1 MDALSI
7 IIMVIMA
14 LLGGSLGRVVGSFLP
29 VNSLLVMFFGLM
41 LGLMA
46 GAIIAGR
53 LFGFGGQ
60 GG

>member
-7 IIMVIMA
+7 IIMA